1 MAVLG
6 AGGIGFDVAEFLT
19 HGSSVS
25 DAVNDAAY
33 KPKAMDVD
41 TFFTHW
47 GVDQQACYQTKGA
60 LVEPN
65 YTTPVRQ
72 VYLLQRSEGKL
83 GKTLNKTTGWVHKAA
98 IKQAGVI
105 QIAGASYDKVTNE
118 GLWITIDGKSQLL
131 RVDTVV
137 LCIGQESVNDLMPKL
152 GDTPKADYQ
161 VIGGAKSSAQLDAKR
176 AIKEGFELAARL

>member
-1 MAVLG
+1 MAAVYLMQSMMQLTSPKQWMSIPSLH
-6 AGGIGFDVAEFLT
+6 IGVWT
-19 HGSSVS
+19 SRHVIR
-25 DAVNDAAY
+25 
-33 KPKAMDVD
+33 P
-41 TFFTHW
+41 
-47 GVDQQACYQTKGA
+47 KGA

-152 GDTPKADYQ
+152 GDTPKSRLSGDWWCQ
-161 VIGGAKSSAQLDAKR
+161 ILRSIGR
-176 AIKEGFELAARL
+176 

>member
-1 MAVLG
+1 
-6 AGGIGFDVAEFLT
+6 
-19 HGSSVS
+19 
-25 DAVNDAAY
+25 
-33 KPKAMDVD
+33 MDVD